1 MADSDAINKAAK
13 LLGIDRDEVTKRM
26 EKMPVNAVIDALDA
40 VASGDEERVRELLGN
55 DVDEDGGLE
64 SPEKNVEDDDEF
76 EINPLFMKRNNA
88 KKKQSEKE
96 VEEEAF
102 SPNIG
107 DEVRVNGE
115 EGIVK
120 VVHGPNDTTGVMIDG
135 QTTMVKKAQVKRVKT
150 QESVIEEGL
159 MGMTPMIDLRR
170 MQELA
175 GMTPGAS
182 PLSPGR
188 VDLAGSSD
196 AVEGPPAPVDAVE
209 VSVEPAP
216 APIPPMPAPV
226 APTAAPEANLTA
238 VSIDGVMSSFDQI
251 EAALPNI
258 ALGDAKTVRERINAI
273 MALLNEGLD
282 GRKRKI

>member
-1 MADSDAINKAAK
+1 MADSDAINKAAQM
-13 LLGIDRDEVTKRM
+13 LGIDRDEITKRM

-40 VASGDEERVRELLGN
+40 VVSGDEERVHELLGN
-55 DVDEDGGLE
+55 DVDEDGGKE
-64 SPEKNVEDDDEF
+64 APENVEDDEF
-76 EINPLFMKRNNA
+76 EINPLFMKQHNA
-88 KKKQSEKE
+88 QKKRDKKE

-115 EGIVK
+115 DGIVK

-135 QTTMVKKAQVKRVKT
+135 QTTMVKTVQVKRVKT

-175 GMTPGAS
+175 GMSTGS
-182 PLSPGR
+182 PLSQGR
-188 VDLAGSSD
+188 VDLAGHSD
-196 AVEGPPAPVDAVE
+196 VVEGPPAPVDAIE

-216 APIPPMPAPV
+216 APMPPMPAPA
-226 APTAAPEANLTA
+226 APVAAPEANLTA
-238 VSIDGVMSSFDQI
+238 ISIDGVMSSFDQI